1 MTVVLL
7 FHYIH
12 ESASQRKEQHNY
24 RNAYAQNTP
33 YHTHTAWVVHVLFMP
48 FWKFISADII
58 TVEYVHCVNIVEWKK
73 RTTHVMLTRRPVATT
88 YETLKRHNCTT
99 EITSFLRKN
108 VTTQVRLT
116 SVKQKKMYE
125 GLPTC
130 SKHETTP
137 VTVFRYL
144 KR

>member
-1 MTVVLL
+1 M
-7 FHYIH
+7 
-12 ESASQRKEQHNY
+12 
-24 RNAYAQNTP
+24 
-33 YHTHTAWVVHVLFMP
+33 
-48 FWKFISADII
+48 
-58 TVEYVHCVNIVEWKK
+58 TVEYVHCVNIVEWKN

-125 GLPTC
+125 GLPIPAESTQQ
-130 SKHETTP
+130 H
-137 VTVFRYL
+137 L
-144 KR
+144 